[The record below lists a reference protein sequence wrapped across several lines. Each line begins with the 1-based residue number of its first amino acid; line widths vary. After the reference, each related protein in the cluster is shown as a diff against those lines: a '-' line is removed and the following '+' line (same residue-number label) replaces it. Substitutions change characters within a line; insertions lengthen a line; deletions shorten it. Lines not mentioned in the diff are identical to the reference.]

1 MDDFYI
7 KSMHTLE
14 LDKILSRLSDMCVS
28 EGAKKRAI
36 ELVPMESLREINR
49 AQDETAAA
57 ISLATKKGSPSF
69 YGVRDLKPQ
78 LMRAGRGGVLT
89 MGEILWVGAML
100 RAARLAHDY
109 RMHDTDTGETCK
121 AAADQRGEDDVFRN
135 ADATA
140 SRESDEISGLSQ

>member
-109 RMHDTDTGETCK
+109 RMHDTDPGESCL
-121 AAADQRGEDDVFRN
+121 
-135 ADATA
+135 
-140 SRESDEISGLSQ
+140 DE